1 MATTVDSRRETVS
14 LIGSDKV
21 DGTAVYGA
29 DDRKIGSV
37 QRVMIDKISGKV
49 AYAVISF
56 GGFLGMGEDYYP
68 LPWSNLK
75 YDTNLGGYRVG
86 ITEEQLKGAP
96 KYTRSTEWDWS
107 DRARDREVSIIIER
121 LCGIERLRPGLVRR
135 ALAPLRRGFSCSISL
150 EQRRT
155 YGIKLPDGCIK
166 APQPS
171 IPRWHPFKAPLTRGF
186 CLLIPSEKEPAST
199 QRIMNV
205 DGRVRIASPT

>member
-1 MATTVDSRRETVS
+1 MATTVDLRRETVS

-75 YDTNLGGYRVG
+75 YDTTLGGYRVG
-86 ITEEQLKGAP
+86 VTEDQLKGAP
-96 KYTRSTEWDWS
+96 KYNSSTDWDWS
-107 DRARDREVSIIIER
+107 DRARDREVYDYYR
-121 LCGIERLRPGLVRR
+121 T
-135 ALAPLRRGFSCSISL
+135 PLW
-150 EQRRT
+150 
-155 YGIKLPDGCIK
+155 Y
-166 APQPS
+166 
-171 IPRWHPFKAPLTRGF
+171 
-186 CLLIPSEKEPAST
+186 
-199 QRIMNV
+199 
-205 DGRVRIASPT
+205 

>member
-56 GGFLGMGEDYYP
+56 GGFLSMGEDYYP

-75 YDTNLGGYRVG
+75 YDTSLGGYRVG
-86 ITEEQLKGAP
+86 ITEDQLKGAP
-96 KYTRSTEWDWS
+96 KYKSSTDWDWS
-107 DRARDREVSIIIER
+107 DRARDREIYDYYKT
-121 LCGIERLRPGLVRR
+121 
-135 ALAPLRRGFSCSISL
+135 PLW
-150 EQRRT
+150 
-155 YGIKLPDGCIK
+155 Y
-166 APQPS
+166 
-171 IPRWHPFKAPLTRGF
+171 
-186 CLLIPSEKEPAST
+186 
-199 QRIMNV
+199 
-205 DGRVRIASPT
+205 